1 MGRQQLILP
10 LIQTA
15 AASDA
20 DSSLDVKLNQKEPRK
35 SIPWGTLKI
44 ILIVLVVLVILG
56 ILVTGILLI
65 HAKKEREK
73 QRRRRARMRERN
85 LRRIRREIDT
95 MADLDDD
102 TYTEE
107 DPFSN
112 L

>member
-1 MGRQQLILP
+1 
-10 LIQTA
+10 
-15 AASDA
+15 
-20 DSSLDVKLNQKEPRK
+20 
-35 SIPWGTLKI
+35 
-44 ILIVLVVLVILG
+44 
-56 ILVTGILLI
+56 
-65 HAKKEREK
+65 
-73 QRRRRARMRERN
+73 MRERN